1 MHVGGRGRGCK
12 RAGRWARLRRTATS
26 MQSPSTRA
34 RGGRG
39 TPSSQWWGVWAMHVG
54 RSGEA
59 RTSAH
64 GPCASGKARANDSA
78 WAVHGWEGGGGPC
91 ASGER
96 CRWWGW
102 RVRANDGRVMTFVHV
117 GRVEGAQAG
126 EWSRRRHGD
135 RVVTIVTS
143 SLSPHRCCEHDDVRA
158 RTGQG
163 EGQAVTVASEGERQ
177 APVRIGRRVIVRGRA
192 GDCRRWRWRAR
203 ASGGT
208 VEAPTRP
215 QTTHSVI
222 FGDEAPARH
231 GLSDL
236 LLLT

>member
-59 RTSAH
+59 RTS
-64 GPCASGKARANDSA
+64 KARANDSA

-163 EGQAVTVASEGERQ
+163 EGQGAHEVGRCGAVRACR
-177 APVRIGRRVIVRGRA
+177 ARRGRA
-192 GDCRRWRWRAR
+192 GDCGRWRWRAR